1 VVACRRQ
8 VLEHA
13 PWVTPFLFSPDGC
26 PTSHPNG
33 WGPKPAYAML
43 PTNGRTFRRTV
54 LGRAGH
60 DHQPEERARRLGRRF
75 GARMRR
81 RELLL
86 SLATGMMGAR
96 AVRAQQKVVPVIGY
110 LSSVSANRTEPL
122 LATFR
127 QGLGENGYVEGQ
139 NVALEYRWA
148 DGHYDRLPALAA
160 NLVGRKVDVIA
171 TSGGDP
177 SALAAKSAT
186 STIPIVSVVGAD
198 PVTGGLVGSFARPGG
213 NLTGFSILNAELT
226 PKRLELLCEL
236 VPEAKVIALLVN
248 PNSPQTEPMM
258 PSMQEAARVK
268 GVLLRVLNARNEAD
282 IDAAFTSLAQL
293 QAGGIV
299 MQGDPV
305 FAGHPEQLA
314 MLAARHAIPAIY
326 ARRPYAEAGGLIS
339 YGSSLITIHHGIGV
353 YVGKILNG
361 ANPADLP
368 VQQPTTFELV
378 VNLKTAKALGLTVPP
393 SILARADEVI
403 E

>member
-1 VVACRRQ
+1 
-8 VLEHA
+8 
-13 PWVTPFLFSPDGC
+13 
-26 PTSHPNG
+26 
-33 WGPKPAYAML
+33 
-43 PTNGRTFRRTV
+43 
-54 LGRAGH
+54 
-60 DHQPEERARRLGRRF
+60 
-75 GARMRR
+75 MRR

-305 FAGHPEQLA
+305 FAGHPEQ
-314 MLAARHAIPAIY
+314 R
-326 ARRPYAEAGGLIS
+326 
-339 YGSSLITIHHGIGV
+339 
-353 YVGKILNG
+353 
-361 ANPADLP
+361 
-368 VQQPTTFELV
+368 TFELV

>member
-1 VVACRRQ
+1 
-8 VLEHA
+8 
-13 PWVTPFLFSPDGC
+13 
-26 PTSHPNG
+26 
-33 WGPKPAYAML
+33 
-43 PTNGRTFRRTV
+43 
-54 LGRAGH
+54 
-60 DHQPEERARRLGRRF
+60 
-75 GARMRR
+75 MRR

-226 PKRLELLCEL
+226 PKRLELLCEI
-236 VPEAKVIALLVN
+236 VPEARVIALLVN

-258 PSMQEAARVK
+258 PSMQEGCVK
-268 GVLLRVLNARNEAD
+268 
-282 IDAAFTSLAQL
+282 
-293 QAGGIV
+293 
-299 MQGDPV
+299 
-305 FAGHPEQLA
+305 
-314 MLAARHAIPAIY
+314 
-326 ARRPYAEAGGLIS
+326 
-339 YGSSLITIHHGIGV
+339 LITTHLTLASSCEACSAFRGRDGHCWPP
-353 YVGKILNG
+353 
-361 ANPADLP
+361 PAQIRTCP
-368 VQQPTTFELV
+368 I
-378 VNLKTAKALGLTVPP
+378 KASGSYLGCLT
-393 SILARADEVI
+393 SKRASGQG
-403 E
+403 